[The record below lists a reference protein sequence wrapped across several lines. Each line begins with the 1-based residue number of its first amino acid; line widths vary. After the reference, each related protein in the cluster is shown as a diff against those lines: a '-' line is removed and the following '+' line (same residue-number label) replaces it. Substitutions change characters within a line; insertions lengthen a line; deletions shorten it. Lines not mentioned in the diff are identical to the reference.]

1 MSSGT
6 ALGRVAAWYA
16 VLAVLGLSLVGTP
29 GAQAQTSPTPAPTSS
44 ASLDARPLQ
53 RVLDGYLRDG
63 RVDYAGLAA
72 DSGARAALSG
82 MLDAAAALPETA
94 PLSSW
99 LNVYNAFVIELVLK
113 HYPIGSV
120 MKVDGFFKGF
130 ERRLAGK
137 PRSLDA
143 LEHGLIRVRFHD
155 ARVHF
160 ALNCGALGCPTL
172 STQVFG
178 EADLDARLEALTRSA
193 LSDPRHARLEGG
205 SLKLSA
211 LFFWFEGD
219 FVRDAGSVLGWLRRH
234 APPGKLGPL
243 ADGTPRVQLDYDWTL
258 NDRPHQMRAPAVS
271 SADK

>member
-1 MSSGT
+1 MT
-6 ALGRVAAWYA
+6 PRAA
-16 VLAVLGLSLVGTP
+16 LAVLVLSLMATSLAH
-29 GAQAQTSPTPAPTSS
+29 AQPSATPAAAS
-44 ASLDARPLQ
+44 AATLDARPLQ

-63 RVDYAGLAA
+63 RIDYAGLAA
-72 DSGARAALSG
+72 DAGARAALSG
-82 MLDAAAALPETA
+82 MLDAAAALPEAA

-99 LNVYNAFVIELVLK
+99 LNVYNAFVIEQVLK
-113 HYPIGSV
+113 HYPSASE
-120 MKVDGFFKGF
+120 MKVVGFFKRS

-143 LEHGLIRVRFHD
+143 LEHGLIRARFAD

-172 STQVFG
+172 SSQVFR
-178 EADLDARLEALTRSA
+178 EADLNAQLEALTRSA

-205 SLKLSA
+205 ALKLSS

-234 APPGKLGPL
+234 APPGRLGPL
-243 ADGTPRVQLDYDWTL
+243 ADGTPRVQLEYDWTL
-258 NDRPHQMRAPAVS
+258 NDRLH
-271 SADK
+271 